1 MALNYWKYFKILIDT
16 GLGNKMKNSCSSTL
30 LFILIVF
37 LMCIPSLSFGS
48 GFGIFTQGAS
58 ALGQGAA
65 VVAHDDSPAAIFYN
79 PALINGLPGTQLEIG
94 TTLIFAN
101 REFTSNS
108 TGKTTGTEDNVFFPS
123 TFYLTH
129 AFNNSLSAGLG
140 VFNPFGLATTWPD
153 NWEGRY
159 IATKSELS
167 TYNINPVAS
176 CRLTPEL
183 SLAVGLDFVFLEAT
197 LENKIPSAALG
208 ISSPSFDVSQK
219 FTGSGNGIGYNLGIL
234 LNVSDAISIGA
245 SYRSEVK
252 IDASGDLTLSIAP
265 QSISGNTVITLP
277 QQVSAGIAYKPTD
290 KLILETGMR
299 WEDWSSFDQLK
310 IEIAGQQPAIY
321 PRDWHGT
328 FAINAGG
335 KYRINSTAAIT
346 AGYLYGWN
354 PVPDSTF
361 EPAIPD
367 SNTHL
372 FCLGSEA
379 QFGRVNVAVGY
390 AYQLQDERT
399 KTTNRYGAIANGKY
413 NSNIHLIGLSLS
425 YKL

>member
-1 MALNYWKYFKILIDT
+1 
-16 GLGNKMKNSCSSTL
+16 MKNVCSSTVL
-30 LFILIVF
+30 CIVIVF
-37 LMCIPSLSFGS
+37 LMCTPSLSFGS

-65 VVAHDDSPAAIFYN
+65 VVAHNDSPAAIFYN

-94 TTLIFAN
+94 TTLIFAT

-108 TGKTTGTEDNVFFPS
+108 TGETTGTEDKVFFPS
-123 TFYLTH
+123 TFYVTH

-140 VFNPFGLATTWPD
+140 VFNPFGLATTWPGD
-153 NWEGRY
+153 WEGRY

-176 CRLTPEL
+176 CRITPKL
-183 SLAVGLDFVFLEAT
+183 SLAAGLDFIFLDSTIED
-197 LENKIPSAALG
+197 KIPSAALG
-208 ISSPSFDVSQK
+208 IPGPSFDVSRK
-219 FTGSGNGIGYNLGIL
+219 FKGSGDGIGYNLGFL
-234 LNVSDAISIGA
+234 MNVTDSISIGV

-252 IDASGDLTLSIAP
+252 IDIDGDLSLSIAP
-265 QSISGNTVITLP
+265 QSISGNTAMTLP
-277 QQVSAGIAYKPTD
+277 QQVSAGIAYEPTD
-290 KLILETGMR
+290 KLILEMGMR

-310 IEIAGQQPAIY
+310 IEIAGQSPAIY

-335 KYRINSTAAIT
+335 KYRINGTSAIT

-379 QFGRVNVAVGY
+379 QFGRVNVAIGY
-390 AYQLQDERT
+390 AYQLQEERT
-399 KTTNRYGAIANGKY
+399 KSINRYGAIANGAY
-413 NSNIHLIGLSLS
+413 NSNIHLLGLSLS